1 MKIFDCIPYF
11 DEDMMLD
18 LRFNILN
25 DYVSKFVIVEQLYTH
40 SGQKKKQNFDINN
53 F

>member
-1 MKIFDCIPYF
+1 MKIFDCIPFF
-11 DEDMMLD
+11 DEKMILD

-25 DYVSKFVIVEQLYTH
+25 KYVDKFIIVEQAYTH
-40 SGQKKKQNFDINN
+40 SGEKKKKF